1 MFYSNWIKN
10 RKLGQ
15 FDIVASFN
23 VIILLFLLHQS
34 SVKEKQLMKG
44 DNDVTAELH

>member
-1 MFYSNWIKN
+1 MRYEN
-10 RKLGQ
+10 RKLVQ

-23 VIILLFLLHQS
+23 VIILLFLLPPIFCHRET
-34 SVKEKQLMKG
+34 VDETG